1 MSQYD
6 FRGITL
12 KNSEIKVNQNKR
24 GIKMKV
30 EKMLGLMESE
40 FVNSKNVKLKM
51 VISYRLEDNNYIVS
65 FYSPSDNHIYTDYLI
80 SRYQM
85 KTLIN
90 VKGGLCLE
98 GTNSDAY
105 FVDDDQMSK
114 FIKVFK
120 MFNLEDVWL

>member
-1 MSQYD
+1 
-6 FRGITL
+6 
-12 KNSEIKVNQNKR
+12 
-24 GIKMKV
+24 MKV

-85 KTLIN
+85 NTLKDI
-90 VKGGLCLE
+90 KGGLCLE
-98 GTNSDAY
+98 GSNSDAY
-105 FVDDDQMSK
+105 FVDADQMSK
-114 FIKVFK
+114 FVKVFK

>member
-1 MSQYD
+1 
-6 FRGITL
+6 
-12 KNSEIKVNQNKR
+12 
-24 GIKMKV
+24 MKV

-85 KTLIN
+85 KTLLN
-90 VKGGLCLE
+90 VKNGLCLE
-98 GTNSDAY
+98 GSNSDAY
-105 FVDDDQMSK
+105 FVDSDQMNK

-120 MFNLEDVWL
+120 MFNLEDV

>member
-98 GTNSDAY
+98 GSNSDAY

>member
-90 VKGGLCLE
+90 VKWGLCLE
-98 GTNSDAY
+98 GSNSDAY

-120 MFNLEDVWL
+120 MFNLEDV

>member
-120 MFNLEDVWL
+120 MFNLEDV

>member
-6 FRGITL
+6 FSGITL

-51 VISYRLEDNNYIVS
+51 VISYRLEAVS
-65 FYSPSDNHIYTDYLI
+65 YTHL
-80 SRYQM
+80 
-85 KTLIN
+85 TLPTILL
-90 VKGGLCLE
+90 V
-98 GTNSDAY
+98 
-105 FVDDDQMSK
+105 
-114 FIKVFK
+114 
-120 MFNLEDVWL
+120 

>member
-12 KNSEIKVNQNKR
+12 KNSEIKVNQNKS

-120 MFNLEDVWL
+120 MFNLEDV

>member
-120 MFNLEDVWL
+120 MFNLEDVWF

>member
-90 VKGGLCLE
+90 VKLE
-98 GTNSDAY
+98 
-105 FVDDDQMSK
+105 
-114 FIKVFK
+114 I
-120 MFNLEDVWL
+120 E

>member
-1 MSQYD
+1 
-6 FRGITL
+6 
-12 KNSEIKVNQNKR
+12 
-24 GIKMKV
+24 MKV

-40 FVNSKNVKLKM
+40 FINSKNIKLKM

-85 KTLIN
+85 KTLLN

-98 GTNSDAY
+98 GTNSNAY
-105 FVDDDQMSK
+105 FVDSDQMSK
-114 FIKVFK
+114 FIKIFN
-120 MFNLEDVWL
+120 MFNLGDV

>member
-98 GTNSDAY
+98 GSNSDAY

-120 MFNLEDVWL
+120 MFNLEDVWF

>member
-105 FVDDDQMSK
+105 FVDDDQISK

-120 MFNLEDVWL
+120 MFNLEDVWF

>member
-98 GTNSDAY
+98 GSNSDAY

-120 MFNLEDVWL
+120 MFNLEDV

>member
-105 FVDDDQMSK
+105 FVDDDQMGK

>member
-51 VISYRLEDNNYIVS
+51 VISYRLEDKNYIVS

-120 MFNLEDVWL
+120 MFNLEDVWF

>member
-1 MSQYD
+1 
-6 FRGITL
+6 
-12 KNSEIKVNQNKR
+12 
-24 GIKMKV
+24 MKV

-40 FVNSKNVKLKM
+40 FINSKNVKLKM
-51 VISYRLEDNNYIVS
+51 VISYRLEDSNYIVS

-85 KTLIN
+85 KTLLN
-90 VKGGLCLE
+90 VKNGLCLE
-98 GTNSDAY
+98 GSNSDAY
-105 FVDDDQMSK
+105 FVDSDQMSK